1 VLNTLSS
8 LQEAGIELSID
19 DFGTGYS
26 ALAYLKKFDIN
37 YVKIDKSFIQNL
49 ASDNYD
55 AVLCEAII
63 HMAQKLDIK
72 VIAEGIENASQQ
84 SLLTQFKCNY
94 GQGYLFAKPGTLDRL
109 LMLLNSS
116 KKASH

>member
-1 VLNTLSS
+1 VLNILTTLK
-8 LQEAGIELSID
+8 EAGIELSID

-26 ALAYLKKFDIN
+26 ALAYLKKFNIN
-37 YVKIDKSFIQNL
+37 YIKIDKSFIQNL

-72 VIAEGIENASQQ
+72 VIAEGIENVSQKN
-84 SLLTQFKCNY
+84 LLEQFNCNY
-94 GQGYLFAKPGTLDRL
+94 GQGFLFARPGNLEQLLAHLDA
-109 LMLLNSS
+109 S
-116 KKASH
+116 KKQH